1 MTVTR
6 FMPRQDY
13 AVGCLKK
20 GGGALGKNADALKRN
35 IARKEYSFI
44 PENSASQL
52 GNAFITLNFISHA
65 LYKPLPIK
73 VVIFISKY

>member
-20 GGGALGKNADALKRN
+20 GGGALGKNADALKSN

-44 PENSASQL
+44 PENSASHL
-52 GNAFITLNFISHA
+52 GNAFITLNAFINLFLM
-65 LYKPLPIK
+65 LYINRFP
-73 VVIFISKY
+73 